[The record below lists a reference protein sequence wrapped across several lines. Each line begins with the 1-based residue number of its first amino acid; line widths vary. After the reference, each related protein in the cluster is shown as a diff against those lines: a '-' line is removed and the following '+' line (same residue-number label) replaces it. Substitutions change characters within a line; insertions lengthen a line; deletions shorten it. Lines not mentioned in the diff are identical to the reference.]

1 MATKI
6 ELALSDELSTSW
18 DLTDPDH
25 HVKVRKVGSDD
36 NTFEVKEDGMYVSAK
51 PGPDGQGGTGY
62 DDYYTNEG
70 LRLGY
75 ESPYSDQRAQRK
87 ICGMHY
93 LHRLFD
99 ATLSA
104 SPAQLP
110 TGYTRLDYLGNM
122 GWNYVE
128 SGYVPTRNDTFETEI
143 MFWDPGHTDYQNHGR
158 LARYLFGTVSKSAYD
173 NTDEWNPADGCVMM
187 DYSSDSDYIN
197 YYRNPGM
204 IFLTHT
210 SETAYACGEN
220 LHKRTNYVWE
230 TMKVKTSGNN
240 DPLGNDIIA
249 FYDNITG
256 AFKAGSNGIGESSK
270 AHFWSQGDSQY
281 QMYIFYCNFADAGYV
296 PCKQGSHSEYPYIYN
311 HICAMPCSMRNFV
324 VRDTTTQV
332 IKRYYVPCVRDSD
345 NKAGMYELKTGV
357 FYEEKGLENC
367 HFEKGTVTSDT
378 PPLPDLGDGTLTPTN
393 FRPEIDYVLAGDMCR
408 VDQGNGTW
416 KYYLVTGTD
425 NNVITSYEELGVW

>member
-1 MATKI
+1 MGTRI
-6 ELALSDELSTSW
+6 ELDLSPELGISSDGVTVRTVTSSTST
-18 DLTDPDH
+18 L
-25 HVKVRKVGSDD
+25 SI
-36 NTFEVKEDGMYVSAK
+36 KEDGLYVSAR
-51 PGPDGQGGTGY
+51 PGRDGEGGTGY
-62 DDYYTNEG
+62 DDYYTSEG
-70 LRLGY
+70 VRLGY
-75 ESPYSDQRAQRK
+75 KDPYTTITSQRRVT
-87 ICGMHY
+87 GMSY
-93 LHRLFD
+93 VHRLFD
-99 ATLSA
+99 ATLSS
-104 SPAQLP
+104 SPAELP

-143 MFWDPGHTDYQNHGR
+143 MFWDAGHTDYQYHAR

-173 NTDEWNPADGCVMM
+173 STNEWNPADGCVMM

-204 IFLTHT
+204 IFITHS
-210 SETAYACGEN
+210 SETAYTCGEN

-230 TMKVKTSGNN
+230 IMKVKTAGNS

-256 AFKAGSNGIGESSK
+256 EFKAGSNGIGEDSK
-270 AHFWSQGDSQY
+270 ARFWSDGDSQY

-296 PCKQGSHSEYPYIYN
+296 PCKQGSHQEYPYIYN

-324 VRDTTTQV
+324 VRDTTTQE
-332 IKRYYVPCVRDSD
+332 IKRYYVPCVRDTD

-378 PPLPDLGDGTLTPTN
+378 PPLPDLGGGTLTPTN
-393 FRPEIDYVLAGDMCR
+393 FRPEIDFVLVGDMCR
-408 VDQGNGTW
+408 VDQGDGTF